1 MGYKLKKEEK
11 SKIEKLLNNN
21 FVDNYH
27 KTLLKSILKNNEKNN
42 LQKADFEMLP
52 LILKKYGI

>member
-1 MGYKLKKEEK
+1 ME
-11 SKIEKLLNNN
+11 IEKLLNNN